1 MASTTDLAKDP
12 VVGSLGVCSPPPIA
26 IECEAFTGS
35 LAALFDVVRRH
46 KVDLL
51 EVPLLPICRAYFDH
65 MRQTSAGDLDGAGAA
80 VAALSYL
87 VERKAWML
95 LPLPEPDR
103 EEEPFEPFELG
114 EPSVVEFQAAIE
126 ALGIWHEERER
137 RFFRGGDGA
146 GYEIPF
152 QLGEVCADDLARAFE
167 RLLARASPEPFEPL
181 GRARRS
187 LTEQMTVVLK
197 ALRLEWASL
206 DTLLEPPFTKL
217 EAVWWFLALL
227 ELIRLGQARVRMDEG
242 EVQFV
247 RATG

>member
-26 IECEAFTGS
+26 IECPAFTGS

-51 EVPLLPICRAYFDH
+51 EVPLLPVCRAYF
-65 MRQTSAGDLDGAGAA
+65 RYVRETSEEDLDSAGAA
-80 VAALSYL
+80 VAALAYL
-87 VERKAWML
+87 VERKAWLL
-95 LPLPEPDR
+95 LPAPEPEFED
-103 EEEPFEPFELG
+103 EPYEPFELG
-114 EPSVVEFQAAIE
+114 EPSVIEFQAAIE
-126 ALGIWHEERER
+126 ALGIWQEEREK

-152 QLGEVCADDLARAFE
+152 VLGEVSADDLARAFE
-167 RLLARASPEPFEPL
+167 RLLSRATPAPLEPL
-181 GRARRS
+181 GRERRS

-197 ALRLEWASL
+197 ALRSDWLPL
-206 DTLLEPPFTKL
+206 DRLLEPPFTKT

-227 ELIRLGQARVRMDEG
+227 ELIRLGQARVRLESG
-242 EVQFV
+242 EVEFT